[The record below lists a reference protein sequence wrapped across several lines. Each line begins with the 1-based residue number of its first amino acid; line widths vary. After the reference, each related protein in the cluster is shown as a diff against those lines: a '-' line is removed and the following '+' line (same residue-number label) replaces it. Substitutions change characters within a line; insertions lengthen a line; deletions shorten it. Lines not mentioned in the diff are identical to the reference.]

1 MHSTLIKIFIA
12 LIFIVVLGFPSS
24 SSNAYVLQG
33 NHILYL
39 AVKKIE
45 SSSNLSAVQ
54 TLTIYESDSNGANT
68 EFEETVNY
76 NFPKQFRSDL
86 LTGQASKIHIFSK
99 NEAITIFNNTISS
112 NPESE
117 LDHYKDLLL
126 FRNRS
131 LLEERLAL
139 LGVDISISSLGR
151 FQNRIFYIVGAKYP
165 DETLPQVWIEKETF
179 LPTRYLL
186 VEKSKSTID
195 SIIEFRYL
203 SWMKTEKTWYPMRI
217 ETYVDE
223 KLVRTIDV
231 KRIDTNPVFEKDLF
245 DIAPLKTLY
254 PSVTPDPS
262 DPSDRKEVDDLEEVQ
277 QSIED
282 FKKRFE

>member
-1 MHSTLIKIFIA
+1 MHPILINIFTALIFIA
-12 LIFIVVLGFPSS
+12 LLGLPSG
-24 SSNAYVLQG
+24 SSNAYVLEG

-39 AVKKIE
+39 AVKEIG
-45 SSSNLSAVQ
+45 SRSNLSAVQ
-54 TLTIYESDSNGANT
+54 TLTIYENDSQGTTT
-68 EFEETVNY
+68 EFEETVHY
-76 NFPKQFRSDL
+76 NFPERFRSDL
-86 LTGQASKIHIFSK
+86 LNGQTNKIHVFSK
-99 NEAITIFNNTISS
+99 NEAITILNDTISS
-112 NPESE
+112 NPESG

-126 FRNRS
+126 FRKRS

-139 LGVDISISSLGR
+139 LGMNISISSLGR

-165 DETLPQVWIEKETF
+165 DETMPQVWIEKETF

-186 VEKSKSTID
+186 VEKFESGIEH
-195 SIIEFRYL
+195 IIEFRYL
-203 SWMKTEKTWYPMRI
+203 NWMKTEKTWYPMRV

-231 KRIDTNPVFEKDLF
+231 KSINANPVFEKDLF
-245 DIAPLKTLY
+245 DIARLRTVY
-254 PSVTPDPS
+254 PSVTPDLY
-262 DPSDRKEVDDLEEVQ
+262 DRNEADDLEEVQ

>member
-1 MHSTLIKIFIA
+1 MMHPILINIFTA
-12 LIFIVVLGFPSS
+12 LIFIVALGFPSS

-33 NHILYL
+33 NHILHL

-45 SSSNLSAVQ
+45 SRSNLSAVQ
-54 TLTIYESDSNGANT
+54 TLTIYESDSNGANA

-86 LTGQASKIHIFSK
+86 LTGQTSKIHIFSK

-186 VEKSKSTID
+186 VEKSKSAID

-203 SWMKTEKTWYPMRI
+203 SWMKTEKTWYPMRV

-231 KRIDTNPVFEKDLF
+231 KSIDTNPIFKNDLF
-245 DIAPLKTLY
+245 DIAHLKTLY
-254 PSVTPDPS
+254 PSVTPDPY
-262 DPSDRKEVDDLEEVQ
+262 DRNKADALEEVQ

>member
-1 MHSTLIKIFIA
+1 MHPTLINIFTA
-12 LIFIVVLGFPSS
+12 LIFIVVLGFPPS

-45 SSSNLSAVQ
+45 SRSNLSAVQ
-54 TLTIYESDSNGANT
+54 TLTIYESDSNGANA

-86 LTGQASKIHIFSK
+86 LAGQTNKIHIFSK
-99 NEAITIFNNTISS
+99 NEAITILNNTISS
-112 NPESE
+112 NPESG

-151 FQNRIFYIVGAKYP
+151 FENHICYIVGAKYP
-165 DETLPQVWIEKETF
+165 YETLPQVWIEKETF

-223 KLVRTIDV
+223 KLVRAIDV

-262 DPSDRKEVDDLEEVQ
+262 ERNEADGLEEVQ